1 MQEMNFLNTVS
12 RRESSRMTLSE
23 AVAWRVSLKKVLL
36 KIPQNSQ

>member
-1 MQEMNFLNTVS
+1 MQEMNFLNRVS
-12 RRESSRMTLSE
+12 RRESSGMTLSE

>member
-12 RRESSRMTLSE
+12 RRESSRMALSE